1 MQRERR
7 QWVKNVALLAAA
19 IGGLAMA
26 GSQSQ
31 AQTLRLLSSWAE
43 NDRPSY
49 INGLIFQK
57 HVKEVSDGKLTIT
70 INGPE
75 AVPPFEQL
83 QPVSAG
89 VFDILYTHGA
99 YHVGSRGLALAADS
113 IDVEPRQA
121 PRSRNLALHRRV
133 LPEDAWPEI
142 AGAHHARHQWL
153 SLLSA
158 EAVVA

>member
-1 MQRERR
+1 MQQERR
-7 QWVKNVALLAAA
+7 QWMKEIALLAAVA
-19 IGGLAMA
+19 GGLAMPA
-26 GSQSQ
+26 SHAQ

-49 INGLIFQK
+49 INGVIFQR
-57 HVKEVSDGKLTIT
+57 HVKEVSDGKLTIS

-113 IDVEPRQA
+113 IDVDLDKRRESGVWRFPDEYYQKTHGLKL
-121 PRSRNLALHRRV
+121 LALTTQGTQGYHC
-133 LPEDAWPEI
+133 
-142 AGAHHARHQWL
+142 
-153 SLLSA
+153 
-158 EAVVA
+158 